1 MLRVLAFFLVVI
13 VLSSV
18 IRQLPVIGPIFAG
31 LHFLGFWLVA
41 ILLGWGLTRFGEVA
55 LVRRRDGAE
64 VRRLLAVDTPHNR
77 GKLGSLFLGQ
87 GRARKALGHLEV
99 AMAGEPGVAEWAY
112 RAGCAHLS
120 LGELEEAEA
129 ALVRA
134 TELDEEYAYGGAL
147 MRLAETRSR
156 LGRHEEALELLLR
169 QEQNHGPSPEN
180 AYRRGLAQKKLGR
193 REEAGASFAEVV
205 RLAGEAARYK
215 KHEAGLWAVRARL
228 AGLF

>member
-18 IRQLPVIGPIFAG
+18 IRLLPVIGPIFAG
-31 LHFLGFWLVA
+31 LHFVGFWLVA
-41 ILLGWGLTRFGEVA
+41 ILLGWGLTRFGETA
-55 LVRRRDGAE
+55 IVRRRDAAE

-87 GRARKALGHLEV
+87 GRARKALAHLEA
-99 AMAGEPGVAEWAY
+99 AMVGEPEVAEWAY
-112 RAGCAHLS
+112 RTGCAHLS
-120 LGELEEAEA
+120 LGEPAAAEP
-129 ALVRA
+129 ALLRA

-147 MRLAETRSR
+147 MRLAETCSR
-156 LGRHEEALELLLR
+156 LGRHEEAIEFLRR
-169 QEQNHGPSPEN
+169 QERNHGPSPEN

-193 REEAGASFAEVV
+193 REQAGASFSEVA

-215 KHEAGLWAVRARL
+215 KHEAGLWAVRAKL
-228 AGLF
+228 AGIF